1 MHHYLQRFHHIL
13 HFLIVTRKFT
23 QNSVALTVNA
33 SKSFYFT
40 VKEIQEEVCLQ
51 MAIHRR
57 VHSVLCV
64 HFNCEGDTG
73 GGLLTDGDTVA
84 GS

>member
-1 MHHYLQRFHHIL
+1 MVSFEYI
-13 HFLIVTRKFT
+13 
-23 QNSVALTVNA
+23 STVQ
-33 SKSFYFT
+33 
-40 VKEIQEEVCLQ
+40 EIQEEVCLQ
-51 MAIHRR
+51 MVIQSR

-64 HFNCEGDTG
+64 HTDTG

>member
-1 MHHYLQRFHHIL
+1 MYHYLQRFHHIL

-51 MAIHRR
+51 MVIQSR

-64 HFNCEGDTG
+64 HTDTG